1 MTTATHFLFFSGKGG
16 VGKTSMACTT
26 AVREAD
32 RGKRTL
38 IVTTDP
44 ASNLADVFEQHIG
57 HKVTPITGVPNL
69 WAMEIDPDQATR
81 EYIDRAMAPI
91 REAFPEQIVAVM
103 EEQMSGPCTAEVAA
117 FDRFVDFI
125 DLPRNGQDMT
135 FTPPAASLES
145 IEPAARAIPS
155 TPTSFDTVIFDTA
168 PTGHTLRLLELPAEW
183 SRSIDEAS
191 TGSGQTCIGPAAAIQ
206 DAKHKYERAL
216 ATMRDPEQTTFIFVL
231 QPEATSIKETERAIG
246 ELGKLGI
253 HTHRL
258 IINAIIPVE
267 EEANGLFAERRR
279 MQQGYLAQIKR
290 DFRIPEQRMYLLDG
304 EIKGVARL
312 REVAHFL
319 FEGHRPHL
327 VLEPGAQEG
336 NAPSV
341 PLTEVIEAGAHA
353 SASYAALARIL
364 PEAEART
371 RSLFFTGKGGV
382 GKTVVSC
389 ITAVWLARQGYKT
402 LLLTTDPAAHVGDV
416 LGVPV
421 TDKPMPIPG
430 VPNLWATKIDP
441 KAAGDAY
448 KARILDDARRRGRPE
463 ESIKVMAEELDS
475 PCTEE
480 MAAFDKFI
488 EYASQDDWQVTVFD
502 TAPTGHTLRLLQ
514 LPVDWSAQLDIK
526 VYASVD
532 TVAADDVA
540 KARFGRVIDMM
551 KDPALSTFAYV
562 MYPESTPIIE
572 AYRAS
577 EDLKT
582 IGIQPGLVVAN
593 QVLPADACNTP
604 FSRARWTMQQKYL
617 REIGER
623 FPVPVLQIPLLPR
636 EVEGLAMLAQL
647 GDDLFGVHSQT
658 PPGVALQRAGDPDQV
673 YAHAGT

>member
-1 MTTATHFLFFSGKGG
+1 MTKSTHFLFFSGKGG

-44 ASNLADVFEQHIG
+44 ASNLADVFEQKIG
-57 HKVTPITGVPNL
+57 HKVTPIKGVPNL
-69 WAMEIDPDQATR
+69 WAMEIDPDKATR

-91 REAFPEQIVAVM
+91 RAAFPEQIVAVM

-117 FDRFVDFI
+117 FDRFVDFL
-125 DLPRNGQDMT
+125 DLPRVEDGLPVDHAV
-135 FTPPAASLES
+135 PAES
-145 IEPAARAIPS
+145 AEPTIPI
-155 TPTSFDTVIFDTA
+155 SFETVIFDTA
-168 PTGHTLRLLELPAEW
+168 PTGHTIRLLELPAEW

-191 TGSGQTCIGPAAAIQ
+191 AGSGQTCIGPAAAIQ

-216 ATMRDPEQTTFIFVL
+216 ATMRDPVQTTFIFVL
-231 QPEATSIKETERAIG
+231 QPEATSLKETHRAIG
-246 ELGKLGI
+246 ELKKLGI
-253 HTHRL
+253 HTHQL
-258 IINAIIPVE
+258 TVNGIIPLE
-267 EEANGLFAERRR
+267 EQANALFAERRR

-290 DFRIPEQRMYLLDG
+290 DFHLPELHMPLLDG

-312 REVAHFL
+312 RQVAHIL
-319 FEGHRPHL
+319 FEGHRQQPPARAHTPSHDGAEALPIPAPAASL
-327 VLEPGAQEG
+327 VR
-336 NAPSV
+336 
-341 PLTEVIEAGAHA
+341 AGAA
-353 SASYAALARIL
+353 SPSALARIL
-364 PEAEART
+364 PVKSGPTGQEHT

-421 TDKPMPIPG
+421 TDQARPVQG

-441 KAAGDAY
+441 KAAGEAY
-448 KARILDDARRRGRPE
+448 KTRILDDARRRGRPE
-463 ESIKVMAEELDS
+463 EAIKVMAEELGS

-488 EYASQDDWQVTVFD
+488 EYASLDDWQVTVFD

-514 LPVDWSAQLDIK
+514 LPVDWSTQLDIK

-540 KARFGRVIDMM
+540 KQRFAQVIDMM
-551 KDPALSTFAYV
+551 KDPEQSTFAYV
-562 MYPESTPIIE
+562 MYPESTPIVE
-572 AYRAS
+572 AYRAAEELS
-577 EDLKT
+577 T
-582 IGIQPGLVVAN
+582 IGIEPGLVVAN
-593 QVLPADACNTP
+593 QVLPAEACTTP
-604 FSRARWTMQQKYL
+604 FSNARWTMQQKYL
-617 REIGER
+617 AEIGER
-623 FPVPVLQIPLLPR
+623 FPVPVLRIPLLGG
-636 EVEGLAMLAQL
+636 EIKGLDLLAQL
-647 GDDLFGVHSQT
+647 GDQLFGASADGEEPTGSTASTASAVT
-658 PPGVALQRAGDPDQV
+658 VGV
-673 YAHAGT
+673 